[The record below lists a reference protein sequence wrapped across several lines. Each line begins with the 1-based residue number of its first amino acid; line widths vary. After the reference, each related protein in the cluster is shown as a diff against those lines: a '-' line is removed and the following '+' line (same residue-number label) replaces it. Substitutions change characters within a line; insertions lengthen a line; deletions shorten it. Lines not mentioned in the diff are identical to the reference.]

1 MRSNSLVKTVDLVK
15 LFPVKRG
22 LWEIITGKKQEYVH
36 AVDNVSLA
44 IEKGDVFAIAGESG
58 SGKTTLGKL
67 MLKLLEPT
75 AGEIYFMDKNLKEI
89 KGEDLKKFRREA
101 QMIFQD
107 PYASLNPRIR
117 IGESIMMGVNVHY
130 NNLDEKEKKKM
141 VYDIMEKV
149 GLTPTEELYKRY
161 PHELSGGQ
169 RQRAVIARALILKP
183 KFIVADEPV
192 AMVDVSIRAQILDLL
207 LELKKEMDLT
217 YVIITHDLSVAYYI
231 SNKISIMYL
240 GKMVEMGSKE
250 SIFNDPLHPYTQ
262 ALIQAIPTLK
272 GKKERK
278 IVGGE
283 VPSAIRPPSGC
294 RFHPRCPY
302 AMEICKKVEPKLI
315 EIKPNH
321 FVACHLYEK

>member
-130 NNLDEKEKKKM
+130 NNLDEKEKEKM

-149 GLTPTEELYKRY
+149 GLTPAEEIYKRY

-169 RQRAVIARALILKP
+169 RQRAVIARALILRP

-217 YVIITHDLSVAYYI
+217 YVIITHDLSVAYHI

-240 GKMVEMGSKE
+240 GKIVEMGSKE
-250 SIFNDPLHPYTQ
+250 SVFNDPLHPYTQ
-262 ALIQAIPTLK
+262 ALIQAIPTIK
-272 GKKERK
+272 GRKERK

-302 AMEICKKVEPKLI
+302 AMEICKKVEPELI

>member
-130 NNLDEKEKKKM
+130 NNLDEKEKEKM

-149 GLTPTEELYKRY
+149 GLTPAEEIYKRY

-169 RQRAVIARALILKP
+169 RQRAVIARALILRP

-217 YVIITHDLSVAYYI
+217 YVIITHDLSVAYHI

-240 GKMVEMGSKE
+240 GKIVEMGSKE
-250 SIFNDPLHPYTQ
+250 SVFNDPLHPYTQ

-272 GKKERK
+272 GRKERK

-302 AMEICKKVEPKLI
+302 AMEICKKVEPELI

>member
-1 MRSNSLVKTVDLVK
+1 M
-15 LFPVKRG
+15 G
-22 LWEIITGKKQEYVH
+22 
-36 AVDNVSLA
+36 
-44 IEKGDVFAIAGESG
+44 IAGESG

-89 KGEDLKKFRREA
+89 KGEDFKKFRREA

-149 GLTPTEELYKRY
+149 GLTPAEEIYKRY

-240 GKMVEMGSKE
+240 GKIVEMGSKE

-262 ALIQAIPTLK
+262 ALIQAIPTIK
-272 GKKERK
+272 GRKERK

-294 RFHPRCPY
+294 RFHPRCPF
-302 AMEICKKVEPKLI
+302 AMEICKKVEPELI

-321 FVACHLYEK
+321 YVACHLYEK

>member
-1 MRSNSLVKTVDLVK
+1 M
-15 LFPVKRG
+15 G
-22 LWEIITGKKQEYVH
+22 
-36 AVDNVSLA
+36 
-44 IEKGDVFAIAGESG
+44 IAGESG

-89 KGEDLKKFRREA
+89 KGEDFKKFRREA

-149 GLTPTEELYKRY
+149 GLTPAEEIYKRY

-169 RQRAVIARALILKP
+169 RQKAVIATALILKP

-207 LELKKEMDLT
+207 LEPKKEMDLT

-240 GKMVEMGSKE
+240 GKIVEMGSKE

-262 ALIQAIPTLK
+262 ALIQAIPTIK
-272 GKKERK
+272 GRKERK

-294 RFHPRCPY
+294 RFHPRCPF
-302 AMEICKKVEPKLI
+302 AMEICKKVEPELI

-321 FVACHLYEK
+321 YVACHLYEK

>member
-1 MRSNSLVKTVDLVK
+1 MKSNSLVKTVDLVK

-22 LWEIITGKKQEYVH
+22 LWEIITGKKQEYVR

-149 GLTPTEELYKRY
+149 GLTPAEEIYKRY

-169 RQRAVIARALILKP
+169 RQRAVIARALILRP

-217 YVIITHDLSVAYYI
+217 YVIITHDLSVAYHI

-240 GKMVEMGSKE
+240 GKIVEMGSKE
-250 SIFNDPLHPYTQ
+250 SVFNDPLHPYTQ

-272 GKKERK
+272 GRKERK

-294 RFHPRCPY
+294 RFHPRCPF
-302 AMEICKKVEPKLI
+302 AMEICKKVEPELI

-321 FVACHLYEK
+321 YVACHLYEK

>member
-149 GLTPTEELYKRY
+149 GLTPAEEIYKRY

-169 RQRAVIARALILKP
+169 RQRAVIARALILRP

-217 YVIITHDLSVAYYI
+217 YVIITHDLSVAYHI

-240 GKMVEMGSKE
+240 GKIVEMGSKE
-250 SIFNDPLHPYTQ
+250 CVFNDPLHPYTQ

-272 GKKERK
+272 GRKERK

-302 AMEICKKVEPKLI
+302 AMEICKKVEPELI

>member
-1 MRSNSLVKTVDLVK
+1 MKSNSLVKTVDLVK

-149 GLTPTEELYKRY
+149 GLTPAEEIYKRY

-240 GKMVEMGSKE
+240 GKIVEMGSKE

-262 ALIQAIPTLK
+262 ALIQAIPTIK
-272 GKKERK
+272 GRKERK

-294 RFHPRCPY
+294 RFHPRCLF
-302 AMEICKKVEPKLI
+302 AMEICKKVEPELI

-321 FVACHLYEK
+321 YVACHLYEK

>member
-149 GLTPTEELYKRY
+149 GLTPAEELYKRY

-169 RQRAVIARALILKP
+169 RQRAVIARALILRP

-217 YVIITHDLSVAYYI
+217 YVIITHDLSVAYHI

-240 GKMVEMGSKE
+240 GKIVEMGSKE
-250 SIFNDPLHPYTQ
+250 SVFNDPLHPYTQ
-262 ALIQAIPTLK
+262 ALIQAIPTIK
-272 GKKERK
+272 GRKERK

-302 AMEICKKVEPKLI
+302 AMEICKKVEPELI

>member
-149 GLTPTEELYKRY
+149 GLTPAEEIYKRY

-240 GKMVEMGSKE
+240 GKIVEMGSKE

-262 ALIQAIPTLK
+262 ALIQAIPTIK
-272 GKKERK
+272 GRKERK

-294 RFHPRCPY
+294 RFHPRCLF
-302 AMEICKKVEPKLI
+302 AMEICKKVEPELI

-321 FVACHLYEK
+321 YVACHLYEK

>member
-149 GLTPTEELYKRY
+149 GLTPAEEIYKRY

-169 RQRAVIARALILKP
+169 RQRAVIARALILRP

-217 YVIITHDLSVAYYI
+217 YVIITHDLSVAYHI

-240 GKMVEMGSKE
+240 GKIVEMGSKE
-250 SIFNDPLHPYTQ
+250 SVFNDPLHPYTQ

-272 GKKERK
+272 GRKERK

-294 RFHPRCPY
+294 RFHPRCPF
-302 AMEICKKVEPKLI
+302 AMEICKKVEPELI

-321 FVACHLYEK
+321 FVACNLYEK

>member
-130 NNLDEKEKKKM
+130 NNLDEKEKEKM

-149 GLTPTEELYKRY
+149 GLTPAEEIYKRY

-169 RQRAVIARALILKP
+169 RQRAVIARALILRP

-217 YVIITHDLSVAYYI
+217 YVIITHDLSVAYHI

-240 GKMVEMGSKE
+240 GKIVEMGSKE
-250 SIFNDPLHPYTQ
+250 SVFNDPLHPYTQ

-272 GKKERK
+272 GRKERK

-302 AMEICKKVEPKLI
+302 AMEICKKVEPELI

-321 FVACHLYEK
+321 YVACHLYEK

>member
-149 GLTPTEELYKRY
+149 GLTPAEEIYKRY

-169 RQRAVIARALILKP
+169 RQRAVIARALILRP

-217 YVIITHDLSVAYYI
+217 YVIITHDLSVAYHI

-240 GKMVEMGSKE
+240 GKIVEMGSKE
-250 SIFNDPLHPYTQ
+250 SVFNDPLHPYTQ

-272 GKKERK
+272 GRKERK

-302 AMEICKKVEPKLI
+302 AMEICKKVEPELI

-321 FVACHLYEK
+321 YVACHLYEK

>member
-1 MRSNSLVKTVDLVK
+1 MRSNYIVKTVNLVK

-22 LWEIITGKKQEYVH
+22 LWEIITRKKQEYVH

-44 IEKGDVFAIAGESG
+44 IEKGDIFAIAGESG

-149 GLTPTEELYKRY
+149 GLTPAEELYKRY

-169 RQRAVIARALILKP
+169 RQRAVIARALILRP

-240 GKMVEMGSKE
+240 GKIVEMGSKE
-250 SIFNDPLHPYTQ
+250 SVFNEPLHPYTQ

-272 GKKERK
+272 GRKERK

-283 VPSAIRPPSGC
+283 VPSAIKPPSGC

>member
-22 LWEIITGKKQEYVH
+22 LWEIITGKKQEYVR

-89 KGEDLKKFRREA
+89 KVEDLKKFRREA

-149 GLTPTEELYKRY
+149 GLTPSEEIYKRY

-240 GKMVEMGSKE
+240 GKIVEMGSKE

-262 ALIQAIPTLK
+262 ALIQAIPTIK
-272 GKKERK
+272 GRKERK

-294 RFHPRCPY
+294 RFHPRCPF
-302 AMEICKKVEPKLI
+302 AMEICKKVEPELI

-321 FVACHLYEK
+321 YVACHLYEK

>member
-149 GLTPTEELYKRY
+149 GLTPAEEIYKRY

-169 RQRAVIARALILKP
+169 RQRAVIARALILRP

-217 YVIITHDLSVAYYI
+217 YVIITHDLSVAYHI

-240 GKMVEMGSKE
+240 GKIVEMGSKE
-250 SIFNDPLHPYTQ
+250 SVFNDPLHPYTQ

-272 GKKERK
+272 GRKERK

-302 AMEICKKVEPKLI
+302 AMEICKKVEPELI

>member
-149 GLTPTEELYKRY
+149 GLTPAEEIYKRY

-169 RQRAVIARALILKP
+169 RQRAVIARALILRP

-217 YVIITHDLSVAYYI
+217 YVIITHDLSVAYHI

-240 GKMVEMGSKE
+240 GKIVEMGSKE
-250 SIFNDPLHPYTQ
+250 SVFNDPLHPYTQ

-272 GKKERK
+272 GRKERK

-294 RFHPRCPY
+294 RFHPRCPF
-302 AMEICKKVEPKLI
+302 AMEICKKVEPELI

>member
-44 IEKGDVFAIAGESG
+44 IEKGDIFAIAGESG

-149 GLTPTEELYKRY
+149 GLTPAEELYKRY

-169 RQRAVIARALILKP
+169 RQRAVIARALILRP

-217 YVIITHDLSVAYYI
+217 YVIITHDLSVAYHI

-240 GKMVEMGSKE
+240 GKIVEMGSKE
-250 SIFNDPLHPYTQ
+250 SVFNDPLHPYTQ
-262 ALIQAIPTLK
+262 ALIQAIPTIK
-272 GKKERK
+272 GRKERK

-302 AMEICKKVEPKLI
+302 AMEICKKVEPELI

>member
-149 GLTPTEELYKRY
+149 GLTPAEEIYKRY

-169 RQRAVIARALILKP
+169 RQRAVIARALILRP

-217 YVIITHDLSVAYYI
+217 YVIITHDLSVAYHI

-240 GKMVEMGSKE
+240 GKIVEMGSKE
-250 SIFNDPLHPYTQ
+250 CVFNDPLHPYTQ

-272 GKKERK
+272 GRKERK

-302 AMEICKKVEPKLI
+302 AMEICKKVEPELI

-321 FVACHLYEK
+321 YVACHLYEK

>member
-1 MRSNSLVKTVDLVK
+1 MKSNSLVKTVDLVK

-149 GLTPTEELYKRY
+149 GLTPAEEIYKRY

-240 GKMVEMGSKE
+240 GKIVEMGSKE

-262 ALIQAIPTLK
+262 ALIQAIPTIK
-272 GKKERK
+272 GRKERK

-294 RFHPRCPY
+294 RFHPRCPF
-302 AMEICKKVEPKLI
+302 AMEICKKVEPELI

-321 FVACHLYEK
+321 YVACHLYEK

>member
-149 GLTPTEELYKRY
+149 GLTPAEEIYKRY

-169 RQRAVIARALILKP
+169 RQRAVIARALILRP

-217 YVIITHDLSVAYYI
+217 YVIITHDLSVAYHI

-240 GKMVEMGSKE
+240 GKIVEMGSKE
-250 SIFNDPLHPYTQ
+250 SVFNDPLHPYTQ

-272 GKKERK
+272 GRKERK

-294 RFHPRCPY
+294 RFHPRCPF
-302 AMEICKKVEPKLI
+302 AMEICKKVEPELI

-321 FVACHLYEK
+321 YVACHLYEK